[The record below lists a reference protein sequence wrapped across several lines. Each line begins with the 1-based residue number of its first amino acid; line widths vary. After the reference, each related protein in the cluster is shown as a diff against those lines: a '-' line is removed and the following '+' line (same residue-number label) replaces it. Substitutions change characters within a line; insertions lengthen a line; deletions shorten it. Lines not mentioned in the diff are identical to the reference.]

1 MLTAIEILLGLVIIA
16 GLVALEVKQLRISV
30 ISLAVAGLFFIIA
43 SFLFGSIEVSIGG
56 IIAFGVLIPL
66 LLWALKRTT
75 GEDTTVRIRP
85 VPNDIFVLV
94 SVVAFIVV
102 FLLVLLPLFGLPE
115 FPPSPPTPVE
125 GPAGLSILREV
136 FVLLA
141 ASAGVWAVIRKVG
154 RREK

>member
-16 GLVALEVKQLRISV
+16 GLVALEVKKLRISV
-30 ISLAVAGLFFIIA
+30 ISLAGAGLFFIIA

-56 IIAFGVLIPL
+56 IVAFGVLIPL

-75 GEDTTVRIRP
+75 GEDTTIRVRP
-85 VPNDIFVLV
+85 GPNDIFVLV

-115 FPPSPPTPVE
+115 FPPSPPAPVE
-125 GPAGLSILREV
+125 GPVGLSILREV
-136 FVLLA
+136 LVLLA
-141 ASAGVWAVIRKVG
+141 ALAGVWAVIRKVG
-154 RREK
+154 RK